1 LSLLSKLSVLRFG
14 PFSGYALKRLPAL
27 LSSIPSDNEL
37 SEVTITVI
45 FDDEFEDPQRNWAAL
60 DNILAQ
66 SRFNYM
72 KLLQLEVTVS
82 VYDVNST
89 PDDAHIRAVMPIADS
104 RRILEIQLD
113 VVWISSSEG
122 DEYMGHGPFE

>member
-1 LSLLSKLSVLRFG
+1 LSLLSKLSVLQFG

-37 SEVTITVI
+37 SEVTIAVT
-45 FDDEFEDPQRNWAAL
+45 FDNEFEDAQRNWAAL

-66 SRFNYM
+66 SRFDYM
-72 KLLQLEVTVS
+72 KLLRLEVTVWAY
-82 VYDVNST
+82 VGNPA

-113 VVWISSSEG
+113 VVWTSSDD
-122 DEYMGHGPFE
+122 DEYTGYGPFE